1 MLGRSRLKLDILERC
16 IYLKDWQDKKLRIFY
31 QNDDDIIKTS
41 KIIRNA
47 MPNDTLSCAIK
58 SP

>member
-1 MLGRSRLKLDILERC
+1 MLGRSRLKVDILERC

-47 MPNDTLSCAIK
+47 MLND
-58 SP
+58 P